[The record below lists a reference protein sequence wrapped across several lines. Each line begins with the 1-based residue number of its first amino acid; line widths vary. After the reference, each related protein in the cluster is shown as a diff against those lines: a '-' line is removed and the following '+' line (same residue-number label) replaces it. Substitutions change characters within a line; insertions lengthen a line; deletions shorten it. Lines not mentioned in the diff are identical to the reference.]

1 MALLDIQ
8 AMDPARDKTA
18 ARWDDGSALSVVLCD
33 DDYVAR
39 CL

>member
-18 ARWDDGSALSVVLCD
+18 ARCDDGSCLSIAICD
-33 DDYVAR
+33 DDFVVPG
-39 CL
+39 L